1 MDPLFF
7 VSFQSL
13 FQSFDLPKS
22 LFKKINMFL
31 ADLFGKKNH
40 VGGFAVCGHS
50 LRSDTPQCHW
60 TRVLDLGAAGVWVA
74 GSEDVW
80 VFFLRCIFIPP

>member
-31 ADLFGKKNH
+31 ADLFGKKIMLVVLLSVVTH
-40 VGGFAVCGHS
+40 SAVTLHSVTGLGCWTWVLLVCGWQGQ
-50 LRSDTPQCHW
+50 RMY
-60 TRVLDLGAAGVWVA
+60 
-74 GSEDVW
+74 GS
-80 VFFLRCIFIPP
+80 FS